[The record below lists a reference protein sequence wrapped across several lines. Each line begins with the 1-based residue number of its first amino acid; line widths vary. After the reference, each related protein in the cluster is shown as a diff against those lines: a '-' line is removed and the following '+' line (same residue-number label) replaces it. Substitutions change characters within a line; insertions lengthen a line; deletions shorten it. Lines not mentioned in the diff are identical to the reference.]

1 MLCRNFELPRVKSIN
16 ASGHKYGLVY
26 AGVGW
31 IIWRDR
37 SYLPKDLIFELHYL
51 GGTEESYTLNF
62 SRPGAQVIGQYYNLI
77 HLGFNGYREI
87 MENCLANARM
97 LSKALE
103 RTGWFTC
110 ISGIHR
116 KRAFKGVAETV
127 FHKQGETSAD
137 YNPGLPVVSFRLSD
151 QFKKDYPHVKQD
163 SISILLRAK
172 QYIIPSKCIACLSTS
187 WKDNQE
193 LGTARADILITRL
206 SAPAKGGEDGDP
218 PRGHPRKHACRPGG
232 QAHHGHRRCHREAY
246 GFRPGGLV
254 SAADRSHLDRADAR
268 TCQTCRGSET

>member
-1 MLCRNFELPRVKSIN
+1 MVHTSLLLNTRQDTVLTSANLCRNFELPRVKSIN

-31 IIWRDR
+31 IVWRDR
-37 SYLPKDLIFELHYL
+37 FYLPKDLIFELHYL

-110 ISGIHR
+110 VSGIHR
-116 KRAFKGVAETV
+116 KRAFKGVTETV
-127 FHKQGETSAD
+127 FHRQGETSAD

-172 QYIIPSKCIACLSTS
+172 QYIIPSKCVVCSSQKLP
-187 WKDNQE
+187 E
-193 LGTARADILITRL
+193 LMTRYRL
-206 SAPAKGGEDGDP
+206 SAPTKGGKDRDS
-218 PRGHPRKHACRPGG
+218 PRGYP
-232 QAHHGHRRCHREAY
+232 
-246 GFRPGGLV
+246 
-254 SAADRSHLDRADAR
+254 
-268 TCQTCRGSET
+268 